1 MVTRRFGTLLLLAM
15 FVAAACSSAGSS
27 ASAPASQA
35 PASQAP
41 ASEAPA
47 SAPASQAAACEADYV
62 VTVPLIH
69 PYMQALQA
77 AFEKEAA
84 AHDRTFRWLSPQ
96 EYDEPAQI
104 ELTETA
110 LGSDC
115 IKGLGILTATPDLF
129 KGIIETA
136 EARIPVLELV
146 CHPQQYAKVCI
157 EIDNE
162 NGLSQVAKRVA
173 EELGGKGNVVISTDP
188 GLPNQLKRDIL
199 INYWKANNP
208 DIKVVGVMPD
218 CDTVDKTVGCA
229 ENALSQYPEMNAY
242 VGTGFNNA
250 VGAASV
256 FPKAGRTDIVV
267 TGLDN
272 DPAVIQGIKDG
283 SVTLTLQQN
292 PTGQGRLF
300 FLIPFWMGEEGLKP
314 VGAPVWI
321 DTPGFIVDK
330 SNVDNYE
337 AAQAADTDG
346 FLEEVK
352 AKYFTK

>member
-1 MVTRRFGTLLLLAM
+1 V
-15 FVAAACSSAGSS
+15 
-27 ASAPASQA
+27 
-35 PASQAP
+35 AP
-41 ASEAPA
+41 ASEA
-47 SAPASQAAACEADYV
+47 AACDADYV

-69 PYMQALQA
+69 PYMQSLQA
-77 AFEKEAA
+77 AFEKEAK
-84 AHDRTFRWLSPQ
+84 AHNATYSWLSPT
-96 EYDEPAQI
+96 EFDEPKQLQ
-104 ELTETA
+104 LTETA

-115 IKGLGILTATPDLF
+115 LKGLGILTATPDLF
-129 KGIIETA
+129 KTVIATA
-136 EARIPVLELV
+136 EAKVPVLELV

-162 NGLSQVAKRVA
+162 KGLSTVAKLVA
-173 EELGGKGNVVISTDP
+173 EKLDGKGNVVISTDP
-188 GLPNQLKRDIL
+188 GLPNQIKRDIL

-256 FPKAGRTDIVV
+256 FPKANRTDIVV

-272 DPAVIQGIKDG
+272 DPAVIDGIKKG
-283 SVTLTLQQN
+283 TVTFTLQQN
-292 PTGQGRLF
+292 PGGQGRLF
-300 FLIPFWMGEEGLKP
+300 FLVPYWQGVEGLKP

-337 AAQAADTDG
+337 AAQAADTDT
-346 FLEEVK
+346 FLEQVK